1 MSPDRFQTSYDA
13 KAGLSSWSSTCNVAE
28 AWDELLILLSLPSK
42 CCTYRYVASYLLLYL
57 FCIFKKCVQ
66 KKYIRGKRVRKESFI
81 YSILSF
87 IHSVSISW
95 AFSKGQHQAG
105 SRTEYNDQR
114 AEFSFIALLLYSST
128 VQGYH
133 WVKLGKRS
141 AEVRILI
148 TSRRHDSRVKGFRLK
163 SDSLL
168 MVRNI
173 NLQQTLAYTLANKVY
188 PLDSFLKC
196 QPNTVERKS
205 ARVTTLWFW
214 DGASARNTG
223 SEFINSAA

>member
-1 MSPDRFQTSYDA
+1 MN
-13 KAGLSSWSSTCNVAE
+13 SWSSF
-28 AWDELLILLSLPSK
+28 LYLLSAVLTGVWHH
-42 CCTYRYVASYLLLYL
+42 TY
-57 FCIFKKCVQ
+57 FCIYSVFLKNVYRKD
-66 KKYIRGKRVRKESFI
+66 IFRGKRVRRESFI

-87 IHSVSISW
+87 IHSVSICW

-105 SRTEYNDQR
+105 SRTEYNDQK
-114 AEFSFIALLLYSST
+114 AEFSFIASLLYSST

-141 AEVRILI
+141 AEVRTLI
-148 TSRRHDSRVKGFRLK
+148 TSWRHDSRVKGFRLK

-173 NLQQTLAYTLANKVY
+173 NLQQTLAYTLANAVY

-214 DGASARNTG
+214 DGASVRSTG
-223 SEFINSAA
+223 SEFLYSAA

>member
-13 KAGLSSWSSTCNVAE
+13 KAGLSCWSSSCNVAE

-42 CCTYRYVASYLLLYL
+42 CCTYRCVASYLLLYL

-66 KKYIRGKRVRKESFI
+66 KRYIQGKKSQERVI
-81 YSILSF
+81 YIFHSI
-87 IHSVSISW
+87 IHSFCKYLLSI
-95 AFSKGQHQAG
+95 FKGQHQAG

-148 TSRRHDSRVKGFRLK
+148 TSRRHDSRVKGFRFK

-173 NLQQTLAYTLANKVY
+173 NLQQTLAYTLANAVY

-214 DGASARNTG
+214 DGASARSTG
-223 SEFINSAA
+223 SEFL